1 MASVVQNKRTSE
13 SKFVSICADG
23 GDGSPD
29 VDISFREPL
38 LSRPSN
44 HYMIGVDNLTVNL
57 NHAAML
63 RTSDGPE
70 DFMFQIGRIAD
81 DHTHA
86 TVPTYRFDGN
96 GDPILGEEDDT
107 PMADVFAAGGEV
119 VPTTLIFK
127 EDAKFRVTRNYQNI
141 QHLIRA
147 MNDHVA
153 QYSSELHAGIAA
165 NTSGYGTG
173 YNVVVPGADQT
184 AVGALTPAMVSA
196 DTLVKHVY
204 FSLRADGV
212 LRLYGTRAF
221 WANYFVYCPN
231 AEYQYMLF
239 GDRETNPYFAL
250 DFNGKRI
257 GSHFILRGEDG
268 ADPPNQLAVFLDLAH
283 TPGYTEYPPFHN
295 ITTQATLAVRNAIA
309 ILYMGASFIG
319 ASDRRIALEIGSS
332 LPIVN
337 NPMVDHNN
345 EHPDFVLGRW
355 MWNPRIIV
363 NASHEGD
370 GTNFT
375 GIAPSVHEFQTSADR
390 VQYHSLMP
398 QDKIQFLRLKM
409 YCRIRVYN
417 AERDRFDMD
426 TIVMPMT
433 KTDWWHCRLHF
444 VSKD

>member
-38 LSRPSN
+38 LSRPSD

-70 DFMFQIGRIAD
+70 DFMFQIGRIGRDA
-81 DHTHA
+81 A
-86 TVPTYRFDGN
+86 IPTYRLDDN
-96 GDPILGEEDDT
+96 GDPILGEGDDT
-107 PMADVFAAGGEV
+107 PMEDSFAAADAIAIG
-119 VPTTLIFK
+119 LIFK

-165 NTSGYGTG
+165 NASGYGTG
-173 YNVVVPGADQT
+173 YNVVVPGAADNAAQNLT
-184 AVGALTPAMVSA
+184 AAMVSA

-221 WANYFVYCPN
+221 WSNYFVYCPN

-257 GSHFILRGEDG
+257 GSHFILRGED
-268 ADPPNQLAVFLDLAH
+268 AAAPPNQLAVFLDLEDTA
-283 TPGYTEYPPFHN
+283 GYTEYPPFHN
-295 ITTQATLAVRNAIA
+295 ITTQATLAVRNTIA

-319 ASDRRIALEIGSS
+319 SSDRRIALEIGSS